1 MIKKKQPQRLCIGCG
16 IQKDKKEMVR
26 IVRTEDIQ
34 IIIDETGKKNGRGAY
49 ICKNAE
55 CMKKALKSRGLD
67 RSFKIPVSK
76 EVYENLALQMEDLYG

>member
-1 MIKKKQPQRLCIGCG
+1 LCIGCG

>member
-1 MIKKKQPQRLCIGCG
+1 MCIGCG

>member
-1 MIKKKQPQRLCIGCG
+1 MCIGCG

-76 EVYENLALQMEDLYG
+76 EVYENLVLQMEDLYG

>member
-1 MIKKKQPQRLCIGCG
+1 
-16 IQKDKKEMVR
+16 MVR
-26 IVRTEDIQ
+26 IVRTQDIQ
-34 IIIDETGKKNGRGAY
+34 IIIDEPGKKNGRGAY

>member
-1 MIKKKQPQRLCIGCG
+1 
-16 IQKDKKEMVR
+16 MVR

>member
-1 MIKKKQPQRLCIGCG
+1 MCIGCG
-16 IQKDKKEMVR
+16 IQKDKKEMFR

>member
-1 MIKKKQPQRLCIGCG
+1 LCIGCG

-76 EVYENLALQMEDLYG
+76 EVYENLVLQMEDLYG

>member
-1 MIKKKQPQRLCIGCG
+1 
-16 IQKDKKEMVR
+16 MVR

-34 IIIDETGKKNGRGAY
+34 IIIDETGKKNGRGTY
-49 ICKNAE
+49 IHKNAE